1 MCVVK
6 IESTYKFNALQ
17 ILSCL
22 SGSRIDQ
29 KTECTNW
36 QPVSIPTSGIM
47 LMWFKTWDKIIFI
60 SESREWY
67 INVDSFFPCLY
78 TMVHME
84 WIDSYVAP

>member
-36 QPVSIPTSGIM
+36 QPVSIPTSGIIYA
-47 LMWFKTWDKIIFI
+47 DVI
-60 SESREWY
+60 
-67 INVDSFFPCLY
+67 
-78 TMVHME
+78 
-84 WIDSYVAP
+84 

>member
-1 MCVVK
+1 MYYCNFHFVCVVK

-36 QPVSIPTSGIM
+36 QPVSIPTSGIIYA
-47 LMWFKTWDKIIFI
+47 DVI
-60 SESREWY
+60 
-67 INVDSFFPCLY
+67 
-78 TMVHME
+78 
-84 WIDSYVAP
+84 